1 MFIKLLHG
9 LQSVLGKYLQKWTKD
24 SLPAIVMTKHDFEDG
39 LGNVPAVP
47 MDEPIVTTDVTEFVE
62 ETQLPEKMAV
72 KSEVV
77 NFCEESQLTDK
88 INTRCDITD
97 FCEESQL
104 IDKIDIACNIND
116 FIEETQLT
124 EKFTVSSDLIG
135 FEEEAV

>member
-9 LQSVLGKYLQKWTKD
+9 LQSVLSKYLQKWTKD

-47 MDEPIVTTDVTEFVE
+47 MDEPTVATEVAEFVE

-72 KSEVV
+72 KSEV
-77 NFCEESQLTDK
+77 
-88 INTRCDITD
+88 IN

-104 IDKIDIACNIND
+104 IDKIGIACNIND

-124 EKFTVSSDLIG
+124 EKFTVNSDLIG